1 MPADLIQE
9 IGVLKKTAVL
19 VNRDLRK
26 LPKEKVDLIIA
37 AADEV
42 VAGKL
47 HAQFAPQIWQ
57 TGNGTQTNMNVNEV
71 ISDRAIKIVGDK
83 KDRKEAIHPN
93 DDVNMSQSFNDIFPT
108 AMYVAVAIVLTE
120 NLTPALK
127 ALHAVLE
134 AKSPELAATPL
145 IVDQEILGWSSLIER
160 DLGWI
165 RLAIDGFYALAT
177 GGTTV
182 ATDLK
187 AQPEFA
193 QRNGKT

>member
-1 MPADLIQE
+1 MPADLIRE

-26 LPKEKVDLIIA
+26 LPKEKADLIIA

-47 HAQFAPQIWQ
+47 HAQFPPQIWQ

-71 ISDRAIKIVGDK
+71 ISDRAIKMAGGK
-83 KDRKEAIHPN
+83 KDRKKAIHPN
-93 DDVNMSQSFNDIFPT
+93 DDVNMSQSFNDTFPT
-108 AMYVAVAIVLTE
+108 AMYAPVAIVLTE

-127 ALHAVLE
+127 ALNAVLE

-145 IVDQEILGWSSLIER
+145 SVDQEISGWSSLIER

-165 RLAIDGFYALAT
+165 RLAIDGFYALAPVGTAVGT
-177 GGTTV
+177 G
-182 ATDLK
+182 LK
-187 AQPEFA
+187 AQPEFP